1 MAAARAHNGPDSVAT
16 TGIRMN
22 TLQPQRATPW
32 QQRLPGQLLRPL
44 GLLPFGLTQQSFIL
58 LCNQVFAAALA
69 SGELDFLDG
78 RALGLGVRDA
88 GIELSLGGQGRRLVA
103 HGAGRRAEARISG
116 DAYAFLLLIS
126 RREDPDTLFF
136 QRRLRIEGDT
146 ELGLHVKNFLDAWE
160 PPASVRALQRLAATV
175 LERLSP

>member
-1 MAAARAHNGPDSVAT
+1 MSTA
-16 TGIRMN
+16 
-22 TLQPQRATPW
+22 LPQRATPW

-44 GLLPFGLTQQSFIL
+44 GLLPFGLSQQSFIL
-58 LCNQVFAAALA
+58 LCNQVFAASLA
-69 SGELDFLDG
+69 AGELDFLDG

-88 GIELSLGGQGRRLVA
+88 GLELTLGGQGRRLVG
-103 HGAGRRAEARISG
+103 HGAARRADARISG
-116 DAYAFLLLIS
+116 DTFAFLLLIS

-160 PPASVRALQRLAATV
+160 PPASVRALQRLAAAV
-175 LERLSP
+175 LERISP